1 MQIGWVVGHRP
12 EGSPSSAV
20 LPRVLPPSKT
30 HVEKVK
36 PFAAS
41 GIHINGRQSP

>member
-1 MQIGWVVGHRP
+1 VGAWAQARRI
-12 EGSPSSAV
+12 SIFSS
-20 LPRVLPPSKT
+20 LPRVQPPSKT
-30 HVEKVK
+30 HVENVK

>member
-1 MQIGWVVGHRP
+1 MQIGWVLGHRP

-20 LPRVLPPSKT
+20 CQECSPPLKT
-30 HVEKVK
+30 HVENVK
-36 PFAAS
+36 PFAVS